1 MLVIAATRK
10 ELSFVEGAETF
21 CCGIGPIEAALS
33 TAGAIRDRCP
43 DAILHIGI
51 AGARAIEP
59 GQLVLGRDA
68 IYCDL
73 PGQAGGPTRTHEVPD
88 SRLLA
93 AVSAALPGA
102 HVLTIGTSAR
112 MGGAHDRAEVEA
124 MEGFG
129 VLRAAA
135 DAGVPAVEL
144 RAISNTFEAD
154 RSAWRI
160 EDALAA
166 LARAVA
172 TVLESVRA

>member
-1 MLVIAATRK
+1 MLVIAATRE
-10 ELSFVEGAETF
+10 ELALVEGAETF
-21 CCGIGPIEAALS
+21 CCGIGPVEAALS
-33 TAGAIRDRCP
+33 TAGAIHTRRP

-59 GQLVLGRDA
+59 GGLVLGREA

-73 PGQAGGPTRTHEVPD
+73 PGRAGGPTKTHEVPD
-88 SRLLA
+88 PGLLA
-93 AVSAALPGA
+93 AASAALPGA

-135 DAGVPAVEL
+135 DARVPAVEL
-144 RAISNTFEAD
+144 RAISNTFDGD
-154 RSAWRI
+154 RASWRI
-160 EDALAA
+160 DDALAA
-166 LARAVA
+166 LAHAVA
-172 TVLESVRA
+172 AILEAVRA